1 LDWVSFLTLLLKM
14 KLNLKS
20 FAELTEIAKMH
31 NVFVPGPINKKD
43 LERYIYKNVNL
54 KNNRYQLIIDIRI
67 YINENHEDKSKN
79 LLNYIEDNLY
89 KVPKLFFGEF
99 EIDPKKG
106 MYKLGSVLFESYTV
120 RIVDSS
126 LIRIVLQRQKPFFKN
141 DSDKVEKVYTNFKY
155 SIHEDDIMYISSEN
169 LEKYHFPKD
178 FGFELEFEKIIRIG
192 F

>member
-1 LDWVSFLTLLLKM
+1 M
-14 KLNLKS
+14 
-20 FAELTEIAKMH
+20 ELRNKTFDELIEIAKLN
-31 NVFVPGPINKKD
+31 NVFIPGPINKKD

-54 KNNRYQLIIDIRI
+54 KNNRYQLLIDIRI
-67 YINENHEDKSKN
+67 YIDRVHEDKSKN
-79 LLNYIEDNLY
+79 LLYYLEDNLY

-99 EIDPKKG
+99 EIDLKKR

-120 RIVDSS
+120 RMVDSS
-126 LIRIVLQRQKPFFKN
+126 LIRIVLQRDKPFFKD
-141 DSDKVEKVYTNFKY
+141 DSDKVENVYTNFKY
-155 SIHEDDIMYISSEN
+155 SMNEDDIMYISSEN